1 MIRLYVSV
9 GDATLGEPAQNT
21 SLLYGKILRFNRD
34 GTIPQDNPFP
44 NSAVYTFGHR
54 NVYGIAFDNNGTGLI
69 TENGEDLYDEINLIK
84 KGGNYGHPNL
94 QPMNISS

>member
-1 MIRLYVSV
+1 MALYH
-9 GDATLGEPAQNT
+9 
-21 SLLYGKILRFNRD
+21 KI
-34 GTIPQDNPFP
+34 NPFP
-44 NSAVYTFGHR
+44 NLAVYTFGHR

-94 QPMNISS
+94 QPMNIAPSSYKQFFH